1 MCCAIRALPRSGR
14 HCLKSGFTAGGEA
27 VAPTACSRTPAFIM
41 TMKPLPRSAAPRTSR
56 PREWSVS
63 PSPRD
68 DISDRTGG
76 WSVSPSPRW
85 SVSPSPRGRAAHGPI
100 GDVISGVREVISG
113 VEMERSRCTVS
124 SAGRGGSRP
133 DVNCHGEL
141 PCGE

>member
-1 MCCAIRALPRSGR
+1 MKGLKGLKAQSRCVRKDVVTSNVLSHPRSGR

-56 PREWSVS
+56 PREWSS
-63 PSPRD
+63 L
-68 DISDRTGG
+68 
-76 WSVSPSPRW
+76 
-85 SVSPSPRGRAAHGPI
+85 PSPRGRAAHGPI
-100 GDVISGVREVISG
+100 GEVISGVRDVISG
-113 VEMERSRCTVS
+113 VEMERSRCTVP

-141 PCGE
+141 PAE